1 MFFRQQRSDL
11 TGRWMKAVSQDEH
24 LSGADRLTRA
34 QLEDDL
40 PEILDAICVALEP
53 EELDQATPAMG
64 RDARRHGNG
73 RWRQSYRI
81 DELVRELDLFGQVL
95 ADALD
100 EYAGVAVHSFC

>member
-1 MFFRQQRSDL
+1 
-11 TGRWMKAVSQDEH
+11 MKAVSQDEH

-34 QLEDDL
+34 QLEVDLPEILLEVDL

-64 RDARRHGNG
+64 RDARRHGNR
-73 RWRQSYRI
+73 RWRQSYQI